1 MKIKFN
7 HMSRWAAAPASLLAL
22 TVVAGCGDPGQAGG
36 PAGDESSAGASA
48 EPAARETTE
57 AAGAAPRRDL

>member
-1 MKIKFN
+1 MKIKLN

-22 TVVAGCGDPGQAGG
+22 TVVAGCGAPGQASG

-48 EPAARETTE
+48 EPSTRETNE
-57 AAGAAPRRDL
+57 AAGASP